1 MSKNALL
8 PLTLAAM
15 LALAGCAS
23 GGAQAGS
30 PSSSDEGKP
39 TAAASPSAG
48 SSAKAVPGSQLDD
61 QTLADIAHEI
71 AGDSENAQV
80 TDEAAMR
87 AQLPATQKAMKT
99 MRIEPAKCASMA
111 AGDPTAEF
119 DKMNVVSLV
128 LPGATLAENVKIGIA
143 SYADPADAEANI
155 AQSRKTLKDCP
166 QFTMMVEGEKVST
179 TITKLK
185 ATTRAAVTEAN
196 RSVVSMPGA
205 EIPTVAISALDG
217 RNLVSV
223 SVTGGTDQ
231 AEDIAQAQDLVDA
244 VLASIEEK
252 AS

>member
-30 PSSSDEGKP
+30 PSSSAGGKS

-48 SSAKAVPGSQLDD
+48 SPAKAAQGTQLDG
-61 QTLADIAHEI
+61 QTLADIAQEI
-71 AGDSENAQV
+71 AGDSADAQV
-80 TDEAAMR
+80 ADEASMR
-87 AQLPATQKAMKT
+87 AQLPATQEAMKS
-99 MRIEPAKCASMA
+99 MKIEPAECASMA

-119 DKMNVVSLV
+119 DKMNMVSLV
-128 LPGATLAENVKIGIA
+128 LPGATLAENVQVGIA

-155 AQSRKTLKDCP
+155 AQNRKTLKDCP
-166 QFTMMVEGEKVST
+166 KFTMVLQGEKVAT
-179 TITKLK
+179 TVTKLN
-185 ATTRAAVTEAN
+185 AATRAAVTEAN
-196 RSVVSMPGA
+196 RSVVSVSGA
-205 EIPTVAISALDG
+205 QIPTVAVSALDG
-217 RNLVSV
+217 HNLVSV

-231 AEDIAQAQDLVDA
+231 AEDIAQAEDLVNT
-244 VLASIEEK
+244 VLAAIEDK